1 MKGLKQRRTLLA
13 GIALILTSNAAVL
26 AMAAYN
32 RLGEP
37 DSRVQLTE
45 RELWLPPSHG
55 LGKESSGINLML
67 RYRVKGLQ
75 GVPYFEG
82 GNVQASWLNSDK
94 LTALGFDLAPSS
106 AVDDNKRVR
115 YAAWA
120 SHREVILVLEYDGDA
135 YREAVAQA
143 ERQLAEAEDKMEHNV
158 EKVPLSAEAGKYRL
172 PTLRERLDALRTSG
186 TRLYIIDAGLDRAAL
201 RQQYADGSRYLLMKG
216 TVGLSFGRV
225 NGKEHELHGVIRGL
239 VLNSVHVPSSY
250 REQLQPF
257 MGKDR
262 RRRHERSPRYSVEF
276 NLGQRLEPWV
286 SGVMALPGGGD

>member
-13 GIALILTSNAAVL
+13 GIALILISNAAVL

-45 RELWLPPSHG
+45 RELWLPPARG
-55 LGKESSGINLML
+55 LDKENSGINLML
-67 RYRVKGLQ
+67 RYSIKGIP
-75 GVPYFEG
+75 GTPYFEG
-82 GNVQASWLNSDK
+82 GVWAPWLDSGK
-94 LTALGFDLAPSS
+94 LTALGFDLALSS
-106 AVDDNKRVR
+106 AAADKRTR
-115 YAAWA
+115 YTTRVTR
-120 SHREVILVLEYDGDA
+120 REVILVLEYDGDA

-158 EKVPLSAEAGKYRL
+158 EKVPLSAEAAKYRL

-201 RQQYADGSRYLLMKG
+201 RQQYVDGSRYLLMKG
-216 TVGLSFGRV
+216 TVDLSFGRV